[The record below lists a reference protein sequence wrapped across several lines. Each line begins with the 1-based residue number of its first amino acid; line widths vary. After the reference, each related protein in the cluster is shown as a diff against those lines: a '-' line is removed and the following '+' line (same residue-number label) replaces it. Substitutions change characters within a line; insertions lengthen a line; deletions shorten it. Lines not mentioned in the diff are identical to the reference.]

1 MRVPYRGRTAVLA
14 AFFVLAALVVAPLG
28 VEAPA
33 VRADATSMAIAL
45 ANSSVEPG
53 MLPHKATSR
62 VAQISEPRV
71 LKGAGLN
78 LVATLLALAMV
89 LAGSATSGVRLVS
102 RARPRSRRDLSG
114 IGLRAP
120 PSAQLA

>member
-1 MRVPYRGRTAVLA
+1 MRVPHLGRTAVLA

-28 VEAPA
+28 IDAPS
-33 VRADATSMAIAL
+33 VSADSTSMAGGL
-45 ANSSVEPG
+45 ARSSVEPG
-53 MLPHKATSR
+53 MLPHKATSGA
-62 VAQISEPRV
+62 AQVGEPRV
-71 LKGAGLN
+71 LKGPGL

-89 LAGSATSGVRLVS
+89 LAVSATSGVRLVS
-102 RARPRSRRDLSG
+102 RARPRFRRALSS

>member
-1 MRVPYRGRTAVLA
+1 MRVPHRGRAAVLA

-33 VRADATSMAIAL
+33 VRADATSMAVAL
-45 ANSSVEPG
+45 VDSSVEPG

-89 LAGSATSGVRLVS
+89 LAGSATSGVRRVS
-102 RARPRSRRDLSG
+102 RARPRSRRALSG

>member
-1 MRVPYRGRTAVLA
+1 MRVPHRGRTAVLA
-14 AFFVLAALVVAPLG
+14 AFFVIAALLVVPLD
-28 VEAPA
+28 VEAPS
-33 VRADATSMAIAL
+33 VRADTTSMAGGL

-62 VAQISEPRV
+62 AAQVSEPRV
-71 LKGAGLN
+71 LKGAGLL
-78 LVATLLALAMV
+78 LVAALLALAMV
-89 LAGSATSGVRLVS
+89 LAVSETSRVRLVS
-102 RARPRSRRDLSG
+102 RSRPRFRRALSS